1 MKDLDALLREITPE
15 LALLEPAR
23 QRCRKVLMQSLGI
36 VALPLVVGVIGISL
50 ATIDTRSIWIIGS
63 VICLAVGFIYV
74 MMKVGSAQNSY
85 RAAYKQAAIPQLL
98 GLLDPGLRYEGDG
111 GIPKETYL
119 GTELFTTSPD
129 RYNSEDLITGTYGK
143 TSLLLAEVHAED
155 RQTSTDSKGRS
166 QTRYVTIFKGLL
178 LIADFHKHFAGRTF
192 LFPDTAESLLGNV
205 GRFFQKMG
213 GRSETELLRMEDPEF
228 EKAFA
233 VYSTDAIEARY
244 ILSTAMMERFLRLRE
259 RLGRDIRVA
268 FKDSSV
274 AIAVSRSA
282 LFLEPSMGTPAADP
296 AQIESLLQELVEF
309 LNTIEELDLN
319 TRIWT
324 KE

>member
-1 MKDLDALLREITPE
+1 M
-15 LALLEPAR
+15 
-23 QRCRKVLMQSLGI
+23 
-36 VALPLVVGVIGISL
+36 
-50 ATIDTRSIWIIGS
+50 
-63 VICLAVGFIYV
+63 
-74 MMKVGSAQNSY
+74 
-85 RAAYKQAAIPQLL
+85 
-98 GLLDPGLRYEGDG
+98 RYEGDE
-111 GIPKETYL
+111 GISKETYL

-129 RYNSEDLITGTYGK
+129 RYTSEDLITGTYGK

-178 LIADFHKHFAGRTF
+178 LIADFHKHFACRTF
-192 LFPDTAESLLGNV
+192 LFPDNAEGLLGNV

-213 GRSETELLRMEDPEF
+213 GRTETDLLRMEDPEF

-259 RLGRDIRVA
+259 RLGRDLRVA
-268 FKDSSV
+268 FKDSAV

-282 LFLEPSMGTPAADP
+282 PFLEPRMGTPAADP
-296 AQIESLLQELVEF
+296 AQVESLLKELVEF